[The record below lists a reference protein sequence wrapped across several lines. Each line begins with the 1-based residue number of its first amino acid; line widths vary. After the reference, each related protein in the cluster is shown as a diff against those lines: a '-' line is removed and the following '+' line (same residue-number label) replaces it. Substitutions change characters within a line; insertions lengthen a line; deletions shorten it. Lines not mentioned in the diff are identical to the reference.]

1 MHEAR
6 QPSMWNDWLTARM
19 AQRQHGRHLPGRGG
33 PNQYTS
39 FDRANMLVIH
49 AARQALAREDRI
61 LADERPQVR
70 EESFAR
76 NSTRRRT
83 RSAGVSHSASPG
95 ASRRGGEPE
104 TLA

>member
-1 MHEAR
+1 MG
-6 QPSMWNDWLTARM
+6 NDWLTARM
-19 AQRQHGRHLPGRGG
+19 AQRQHGRYLRGRGR

-39 FDRANMLVIH
+39 FDRANMLIIH
-49 AARQALAREDRI
+49 AAQQALACEDRI
-61 LADERPQVR
+61 LAYEAPQVR

-83 RSAGVSHSASPG
+83 RSAGISHSASPG
-95 ASRRGGEPE
+95 AGRRGGEPE